1 MPPIDEF
8 MSVSPFGFTAF
19 TADVSGFPIPQQ
31 FTFPFYYQPNQ
42 LARIACNELMA
53 KLSSHSAWQQ
63 ICGLSASSN
72 IHDNMTTVG
81 KMFGVLVVKNAQQQ
95 LGYLMA
101 YSGQLDT
108 VPHGIA
114 FVPAISDMQIHDEQF
129 LAEKSAINALND
141 DINAI
146 EKSAEFA
153 QLHSQLVTAKAS
165 YQQELLAQQAVMV
178 EGRKQRKLKR
188 KEAEKR
194 LSAEKLS
201 ALHAE
206 LAGQSIEQKKT
217 LQALKVKWSE
227 NIAAFEARLTVITD
241 KILALKKQRKSRSKH
256 LQKKLF
262 SQYKFLN
269 AKQEIKDLNKVFAEL
284 PDRTPPAG
292 SGDCAAPK
300 LLQYAYQSKLQ
311 PIAMAEFWWGA
322 APKSAIRHH
331 GQFYPSCYSKCQPI
345 LGHMLQGLNVEA
357 NPLLI
362 NPAQGKDLS
371 VVYQDDDLL
380 VINKPAEFLSVPGKN
395 IEDSVYLRIKNQFP
409 HASGPLIV
417 HRLDMSTS
425 GLLAI
430 ALNKRAH
437 KALQKQFIERS
448 VKKRYVAMLN
458 KRLLEDS
465 GVIDLPL
472 RLDLDDKPRQLV
484 CFEHGKKALTHWQV
498 VARNDESTLVHLYPV
513 TGRTHQLR
521 VHCAHPQGLQAPIV
535 GDDHYGVKANRLHLH
550 AEYLAFKH
558 PITKEYMA
566 FEVAAD
572 FAFKA
577 KPA

>member
-1 MPPIDEF
+1 
-8 MSVSPFGFTAF
+8 MSATSRCFTTFTAN
-19 TADVSGFPIPQQ
+19 VESLSVPKQ
-31 FTFPFYYQPNQ
+31 FTFPFYYQAQP
-42 LARIACNELMA
+42 LAIAACEELQQ
-53 KLSSHSAWQQ
+53 KLSISKQWQQ
-63 ICGLSASSN
+63 ACGLLSTDEQIEDPAN
-72 IHDNMTTVG
+72 VG
-81 KMFGVLVVKNAQQQ
+81 KMFGVLVVKNTQQQ

-101 YSGQLDT
+101 YSGQLEHT
-108 VPHGIA
+108 SHSIA
-114 FVPAISDMQIHDEQF
+114 FVPAVSDMQLQDSQF
-129 LAEKSAINALND
+129 LAEKKAINLLNAEIEHLQASPERIKLEEAL
-141 DINAI
+141 
-146 EKSAEFA
+146 EKSNADFQAE
-153 QLHSQLVTAKAS
+153 LTC
-165 YQQELLAQQAVMV
+165 QQALMV
-178 EGRKQRKLKR
+178 ASRKQRKLKR
-188 KEAEKR
+188 QAAVELSSTAELETLK
-194 LSAEKLS
+194 AK
-201 ALHAE
+201 
-206 LAGQSIEQKKT
+206 LAGQSIEQKKN
-217 LQALKVKWSE
+217 LQALKVLWSE
-227 NIAAFEARLTVITD
+227 KITAIKSHLEMKND
-241 KILALKKQRKSRSKH
+241 EILALKKQRKSRSKN

-262 SQYKFLN
+262 SQYQFLN
-269 AKQEIKDLNKVFAEL
+269 AKQEVKDLNKIFAEL

-300 LLQYAYQSKLQ
+300 LLQYAYQNNLQ

-362 NPAQGKDLS
+362 NPAKGKDLS

-395 IEDSVYLRIKNQFP
+395 IEDSVYLRVKNQFP
-409 HASGPLIV
+409 QASGPLIV

-437 KALQKQFIERS
+437 KALQKQFIERT
-448 VKKRYVAMLN
+448 VKKRYVALLN
-458 KRLLEDS
+458 SPLAEES
-465 GVIDLPL
+465 GTIDLPL

-498 VARNDESTLVHLYPV
+498 IAKNAKQTLVHLFPV

-521 VHCAHPQGLQAPIV
+521 VHCAHQLGLQAPIF

-550 AEYLAFKH
+550 AEYIAINH
-558 PITKEYMA
+558 PISGDAMA

-572 FAFKA
+572 FSLAT
-577 KPA
+577 PR